1 MNLGPLPLNK
11 QPKQKGCFKSD
22 RPQESIPPSAK
33 DEGQSL
39 WSNHSLLNRRN
50 SHILLRALNISDQ
63 NVMIAAKRQSKTDT
77 ATLKGQALR
86 EPDLLLVGLIDYGVE
101 VKRGG
106 WGEQG
111 WREKGVLVNRHA
123 PVGNGWH
130 LQICMAGELLAVC
143 HCQLMSLAIS
153 VPRSQKWSRC
163 RGRGTECGGQEG
175 DFRTELLLLKNCLP
189 SLKPKQWF
197 TLTPVT
203 FSVGWS
209 PAHTLKTSLLHLC
222 TGLRDC
228 FVCHFPKLW
237 IVCKP
242 AEVLWEQLSFQS
254 QEHLLRK
261 VPLSSPP
268 SQGAPSSES
277 PTSTQPG
284 PGNRGL
290 FLNSSL
296 SSASTVASSVS
307 TAPRCSFPMRKQKG
321 TLSLAIYISLKS
333 SVCQQH
339 CSPSPAQVTAGK
351 RQWVSKREKEWRCRI
366 RTKGGRKEGLPPAQ

>member
-1 MNLGPLPLNK
+1 MIPAKKWNK
-11 QPKQKGCFKSD
+11 I
-22 RPQESIPPSAK
+22 E
-33 DEGQSL
+33 
-39 WSNHSLLNRRN
+39 
-50 SHILLRALNISDQ
+50 
-63 NVMIAAKRQSKTDT
+63 T

-86 EPDLLLVGLIDYGVE
+86 GPDPSLVGLIDYGVE
-101 VKRGG
+101 VKLGS
-106 WGEQG
+106 WEEWG
-111 WREKGVLVNRHA
+111 WREKGVLLSGHA
-123 PVGNGWH
+123 PLGNGWH

-143 HCQLMSLAIS
+143 HCQLMSLATS

-175 DFRTELLLLKNCLP
+175 GFRTELLLLKNCLP

-203 FSVGWS
+203 FSVRWS

-237 IVCKP
+237 IVCEP
-242 AEVLWEQLSFQS
+242 AEVLWEQLSSQS
-254 QEHLLRK
+254 QEHLLQK

-268 SQGAPSSES
+268 SQSAPSSES
-277 PTSTQPG
+277 PTSTHPG

-290 FLNSSL
+290 FLNSSMA
-296 SSASTVASSVS
+296 SPSTVASSAS
-307 TAPRCSFPMRKQKG
+307 SAPRSSFLMRKQKD

-333 SVCQQH
+333 CV
-339 CSPSPAQVTAGK
+339 PAT
-351 RQWVSKREKEWRCRI
+351 
-366 RTKGGRKEGLPPAQ
+366 LFP